1 MSVRGGSIIL
11 HAPRVPKNYS
21 SEKGLIWKFLSWV
34 ALQIYLEF
42 LILSKKNL
50 KTIKLNVLLYFDIFN
65 SLKIDVYDFI
75 FGKQNILLKRFT
87 YIFL

>member
-1 MSVRGGSIIL
+1 MKISIMSSLANMLGIFNSL
-11 HAPRVPKNYS
+11 
-21 SEKGLIWKFLSWV
+21 
-34 ALQIYLEF
+34 
-42 LILSKKNL
+42 KKKKKL
-50 KTIKLNVLLYFDIFN
+50 KTIKLNVLLYFGIFN